1 MRNQGG
7 AYILQDKTGELLPS
21 KYPPEQLKS
30 VSEEPTISGE
40 EKHYVVEAIIAHRP
54 IKNKK
59 GIYEYLIR
67 WKGYNAD
74 EDTWQVFEDFDNVNT
89 IISYWRKLGK
99 NMSDEEKQLINNKRK
114 NKSEEQRSRKKN
126 KTRT

>member
-1 MRNQGG
+1 TSALEAKYIGPFKVVMRNQGG
-7 AYILQDKTGELLPS
+7 AYILQDKTGELVPS

-40 EKHYVVEAIIAHRP
+40 ETHYVVEAIIAHRP

-74 EDTWQVFEDFDNVNT
+74 EDTW
-89 IISYWRKLGK
+89 
-99 NMSDEEKQLINNKRK
+99 
-114 NKSEEQRSRKKN
+114 
-126 KTRT
+126 